1 MRIGIFLIK
10 TPSFSE
16 KFLISKIE
24 NLQKLGHEVI
34 LFVNKKDDFS
44 ACKVVDM
51 PKVSKALLIQVTK
64 MLLTY
69 LSILIRYPK
78 VTFNF
83 LRLEKQDG
91 ISFLL

>member
-1 MRIGIFLIK
+1 MRIGIVLIK

-34 LFVNKKDDFS
+34 LFVNKRDDFNI
-44 ACKVVDM
+44 CKVVDM
-51 PKVSKALLIQVTK
+51 PKVSKAFLIQVTK

-69 LSILIRYPK
+69 LSILIRSPRAAY
-78 VTFNF
+78 
-83 LRLEKQDG
+83 
-91 ISFLL
+91 

>member
-51 PKVSKALLIQVTK
+51 PKVSKALFDPGYQNVTN
-64 MLLTY
+64 LFIHIN
-69 LSILIRYPK
+69 SISQSDL
-78 VTFNF
+78 
-83 LRLEKQDG
+83 
-91 ISFLL
+91 